1 MLANLTFLIY
11 LSCEI
16 LTINLLL
23 SRFSEHTFKNLLFKD
38 NFMNKQKVAI
48 ITGAGRGIGAATAR
62 LFADKGYAVCINY
75 KANATTA
82 NTLAKSI
89 IAEGGRCIT
98 VQADVS
104 CEEDV
109 KRLFSTVDKELGAL
123 CVLVNNA
130 GILKKQSRL
139 EDMTAQRINAIFE
152 NNVTSY
158 FLCCREAVKRMS
170 TRHGGLGGVIVNV
183 SSGASRSGSPNEYI
197 DYAASKGAIDTLTKG
212 LSLEVADEGIRVNC
226 VRPGLIHTDMHVD
239 GGEPERIERLKTII
253 PLKRGGQPIEVAEA
267 IYWLA
272 SEKSS
277 FSTGNY
283 LDITGGL

>member
-1 MLANLTFLIY
+1 MSF
-11 LSCEI
+11 
-16 LTINLLL
+16 
-23 SRFSEHTFKNLLFKD
+23 
-38 NFMNKQKVAI
+38 QKVAV
-48 ITGAGRGIGAATAR
+48 ITGGGRGIGAATAL
-62 LFADKGYAVCINY
+62 LFAKEGYAVCINY
-75 KANATTA
+75 KSDAESANK
-82 NTLAKSI
+82 LAQAI
-89 IAEGGRCIT
+89 TVEGGKCIT

-104 CEEDV
+104 CEDDV
-109 KRLFSTVDKELGAL
+109 IRMFSTVDRELGDL
-123 CVLVNNA
+123 SVLVNNA

-139 EDMTAQRINAIFE
+139 EDMTAERINAVLV

-183 SSGASRSGSPNEYI
+183 SSGAARSGSPNEYI

-212 LSLEVADEGIRVNC
+212 LSLEVAAEGIRVNC
-226 VRPGLIHTDMHVD
+226 VRPGLIYTDMHKD
-239 GGEPERIERLKTII
+239 GGEPERVERLKSII
-253 PLKRGGQPIEVAEA
+253 PLQRGGEPFEVAEA

-283 LDITGGL
+283 LDLTGGL